1 MKLYVIR
8 HGQTKCNKENKYN
21 CRLDEDINEIG
32 INDVKEKYSDKNIL
46 LVTHG
51 AVARTIKYYF
61 EPLPEDG
68 LILNT
73 CGQKNCEVKEYEL

>member
-32 INDVKEKYSDKNIL
+32 IKQAEDDRWIGHCICVGDSAGRIALEKIKNNII
-46 LVTHG
+46 H
-51 AVARTIKYYF
+51 IK
-61 EPLPEDG
+61 
-68 LILNT
+68 
-73 CGQKNCEVKEYEL
+73 